1 MDRVS
6 RSELDFSASGEYK
19 IREAW
24 VSNFSFSTHASFYV
38 PRWAIGLA
46 LNIKLQESGAWQKLC
61 WTEITV
67 SLSLTSILSG
77 LMYKESS
84 RRRLKLDGVTWPLHE
99 VLGGQV
105 GTDSGLAT
113 IIGETYGHYT
123 MVTQR

>member
-6 RSELDFSASGEYK
+6 RSELDFSASGRYK

-46 LNIKLQESGAWQKLC
+46 LNIKPQGYESGNSSC
-61 WTEITV
+61 CSEILS
-67 SLSLTSILSG
+67 SLGLTSLPSHLIC
-77 LMYKESS
+77 KESS
-84 RRRLKLDGVTWPLHE
+84 GGRLKLDGVTWPLHE

-105 GTDSGLAT
+105 VRTDNGLVT
-113 IIGETYGHYT
+113 LIGETYE
-123 MVTQR
+123 

>member
-6 RSELDFSASGEYK
+6 RRELDSCGELGYK

-46 LNIKLQESGAWQKLC
+46 LNIKQQESWQHLVSATC
-61 WTEITV
+61 WTEILS
-67 SLSLTSILSG
+67 SLSLTSLPSHLICN
-77 LMYKESS
+77 ESS
-84 RRRLKLDGVTWPLHE
+84 GGRLKLDGVTWPLHE

-105 GTDSGLAT
+105 VRTDNGLAT
-113 IIGETYGHYT
+113 LTGETYGH
-123 MVTQR
+123 